1 MARPVK
7 DNKIGEKIYNS
18 YGSEITIIKYNKYND
33 IIMKFDNGYIKHGSY
48 KEFKNKSVKSP
59 YCKSVYG
66 IGYIGEGK
74 YKVSINGKSTKPYQ
88 YWISMIRR
96 CYSNTKIDLKK
107 NYVYKD
113 CSVCEEWHNF
123 QNFGKWFDDNFYTI
137 DGERIC
143 LDKDILV
150 KGNKTYSP
158 KTCCFVPERIN
169 LLFTKNNKI
178 RGKYPIGVSLGNNK
192 KYKATINIFDF
203 VNNKKQLKHLG
214 YFDNIEDAFNIYKKS
229 KENNIK
235 RTADYYKNIIPQ
247 KLYDAMYS
255 WEVNIND

>member
-1 MARPVK
+1 MAIIGRPINNRVGEINYNTK
-7 DNKIGEKIYNS
+7 GSRMKIIECINARN
-18 YGSEITIIKYNKYND
+18 IVVI
-33 IIMKFDNGYIKHGSY
+33 FDNGYKTKTEYSQFKKGQIK
-48 KEFKNKSVKSP
+48 NP
-59 YCKSVYG
+59 YDKTIYNV
-66 IGYIGEGK
+66 GYIGEGY
-74 YKVSINGKSTKPYQ
+74 YKLITHKNIYKHWS
-88 YWISMIRR
+88 SMIRR
-96 CYSNTKIDLKK
+96 CYADNK
-107 NYVYKD
+107 NKFNPTYKD

-123 QNFGKWFDDNFYTI
+123 QNFGKWFDENYYTI
-137 DGERIC
+137 ENETMA

-158 KTCCFVPERIN
+158 ETCVFVPERIN
-169 LLFTKNNKI
+169 ILFTKNNKI

-192 KYKATINIFDF
+192 KYKATISIFDF
-203 VNNKKQLKHLG
+203 VNNKKQSKHLG

-247 KLYDAMYS
+247 KLYEAMYS

>member
-1 MARPVK
+1 MANNLK
-7 DNKIGEKIYNS
+7 DRTGETNKNINGQLMK
-18 YGSEITIIKYNKYND
+18 IIKYNNYSDIVVEFDDKYKT
-33 IIMKFDNGYIKHGSY
+33 IVKCQYGM
-48 KEFKNKSVKSP
+48 FKNGKLGNP
-59 YCKSVYG
+59 NDNTVYN
-66 IGYIGEGK
+66 IGRLGQGK
-74 YKVSINGKSTKPYQ
+74 YKSKFNKKQTIQYQ
-88 YWISMIRR
+88 YWFDMMKR
-96 CYSNTKIDLKK
+96 CYSKEYHKRSPT
-107 NYVYKD
+107 YEG
-113 CSVCEEWHNF
+113 CTVCEEWHNF
-123 QNFGKWFDDNFYTI
+123 QNFGKWFDDNYYTI
-137 DGERIC
+137 DGERMC

-158 KTCCFVPERIN
+158 ETCIFVPERIN
-169 LLFTKNNKI
+169 ILFTKNNKF

-203 VNNKKQLKHLG
+203 VNNKKQSKHLG

-247 KLYDAMYS
+247 KLYEAMYS